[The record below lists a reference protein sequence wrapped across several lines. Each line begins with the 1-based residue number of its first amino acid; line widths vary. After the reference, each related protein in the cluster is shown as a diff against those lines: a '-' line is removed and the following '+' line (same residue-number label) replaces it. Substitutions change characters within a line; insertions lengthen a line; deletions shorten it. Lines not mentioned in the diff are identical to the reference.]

1 MALLKQTWQSDTATI
16 NKPNFKIGMDKD
28 GNEVIMTN
36 YLVHTIKMG
45 DVEDPDL
52 FVAEP
57 IWKWQQ
63 TEAGQWIME
72 NAIDRPSWHRHIDH
86 TSYGYIYAIRADLT
100 PEQLTYYKLKFE

>member
-1 MALLKQTWQSDTATI
+1 
-16 NKPNFKIGMDKD
+16 MDKN
-28 GNEVIMTN
+28 GNEFITTR

-63 TEAGQWIME
+63 TEAGKWIME
-72 NAIDRPSWHRHIDH
+72 NAMEKPSWYRQVDYTTFGH
-86 TSYGYIYAIRADLT
+86 TYQIIADLT
-100 PEQLTYYKLKFE
+100 PEQITYYELKFK

>member
-1 MALLKQTWQSDTATI
+1 
-16 NKPNFKIGMDKD
+16 
-28 GNEVIMTN
+28 
-36 YLVHTIKMG
+36 MG

-72 NAIDRPSWHRHIDH
+72 NAIDRPSWHRHIDY

>member
-1 MALLKQTWQSDTATI
+1 
-16 NKPNFKIGMDKD
+16 
-28 GNEVIMTN
+28 
-36 YLVHTIKMG
+36 MG

-86 TSYGYIYAIRADLT
+86 ASYGYIYAIRADLT

>member
-1 MALLKQTWQSDTATI
+1 MKYKIRKSDD
-16 NKPNFKIGMDKD
+16 GKD
-28 GNEVIMTN
+28 IITTN

-63 TEAGQWIME
+63 TEAGRWIME
-72 NAIDRPSWHRHIDH
+72 NAIDRPSWHRQVDH
-86 TSYGYIYAIRADLT
+86 TTYGHLYLIKADLT
-100 PEQLTYYKLKFE
+100 PEQITYYELKFK

>member
-1 MALLKQTWQSDTATI
+1 MAQSKQTWQSDTATV
-16 NKPNFKIGMDKD
+16 NKPKFKIGMDKD